1 MSIED
6 KVIIMDFCFILK
18 KNIEDKG
25 EPEGFVPRE
34 NLSRSRGVRVTR
46 EVLEGAEGL
55 AHC

>member
-6 KVIIMDFCFILK
+6 KVIIMEFCFILK